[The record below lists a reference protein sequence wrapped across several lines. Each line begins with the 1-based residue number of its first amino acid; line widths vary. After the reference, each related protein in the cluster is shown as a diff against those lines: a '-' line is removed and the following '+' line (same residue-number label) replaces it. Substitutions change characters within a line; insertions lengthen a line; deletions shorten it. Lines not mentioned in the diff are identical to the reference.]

1 MRTFKSLHERISVHN
16 DLEGLDPM
24 IYFGP
29 FLDLIEN
36 PETPLPFPPA
46 VTCRAEL
53 TQLALSSIDKFI
65 LYGLVTRDVI
75 RRCHPSSVESFCD
88 YCDQPHGGRALQLSV

>member
-1 MRTFKSLHERISVHN
+1 MHN

-29 FLDLIEN
+29 FLDLVEN
-36 PETPLPFPPA
+36 PETPFAFAPTL
-46 VTCRAEL
+46 TCRAEL

-75 RRCHPSSVESFCD
+75 RSWHVLLVEPLRD
-88 YCDQPHGGRALQLSV
+88 HRNQPHGRCALQLSV